1 MLRNRLPALLL
12 IVLFATAL
20 PVEAVLTDAEAVNK
34 SGRQR
39 MLSQRIVKNYLMLGA
54 GINTEIAQ
62 KQLDASVALF
72 EQQFL
77 ELSEYAPTQKIRD
90 TLERVE
96 DVWLLYRV
104 QALATP
110 NKQDAVWV
118 LRKSNELL
126 TLSNDVVTL
135 IEQHAGGSNA
145 KLVNVSGRQR
155 MLSQRIAARYMAL
168 AWGVD
173 AEELHGELDGAITLF
188 DDSLQFLRVAP
199 ENSADIQKKLNKVRA
214 QWQFSKAGFKG
225 EKEGRYVPT
234 VISVTTESILRKM
247 NELTGDYETLMETQQ
262 LANADI

>member
-1 MLRNRLPALLL
+1 MSRLPALFLMMLL
-12 IVLFATAL
+12 ATSL

-54 GINTEIAQ
+54 GVNIEVAQ
-62 KQLDASVALF
+62 KQLDASIALF

-77 ELSEYAPTQKIRD
+77 ELSDYAPTQKIRD
-90 TLERVE
+90 MLARVE
-96 DVWLLYRV
+96 EVWQLYRV

-110 NKQDAVWV
+110 SKQDAVWV

-155 MLSQRIAARYMAL
+155 MLVPAYCRPI
-168 AWGVD
+168 
-173 AEELHGELDGAITLF
+173 HGAGLGGWMPKSFMESWMGAITLF

-225 EKEGRYVPT
+225 EKEGRYVPI

-247 NELTGDYETLMETQQ
+247 NELTGDYEKLMETQQ

>member
-1 MLRNRLPALLL
+1 MLMSRLPALFL
-12 IVLFATAL
+12 IVLLSTSL

-54 GINTEIAQ
+54 GINTEVAK
-62 KQLDASVALF
+62 KQLDASIALF

-77 ELSEYAPTQKIRD
+77 ELSDYAPTQKIRD
-90 TLERVE
+90 MLARVE

-135 IEQHAGGSNA
+135 IEQHAGGNNA

-155 MLSQRIAARYMAL
+155 MLSQRIAARYMAM

-173 AEELHGELDGAITLF
+173 AEELHVELHDAITLF
-188 DDSLQFLRVAP
+188 DESLQFLRVAP
-199 ENSADIQKKLNKVRA
+199 ENSAMIQKKLTKVQA

-247 NELTGDYETLMETQQ
+247 NELTGDYESLMEAQQ
-262 LANADI
+262 LANVEL